1 MYTAGRTYD
10 CSSFLFF
17 VYFIEFIGCM
27 YVCMYY
33 ICVCLCM
40 CMCVF
45 IQLYNKMPQF
55 DLRVPLKVYLKKK
68 KKRLKAII
76 IS

>member
-1 MYTAGRTYD
+1 
-10 CSSFLFF
+10 
-17 VYFIEFIGCM
+17 
-27 YVCMYY
+27 
-33 ICVCLCM
+33 M

-68 KKRLKAII
+68 KKKTQSHNYFIRKSRLAHHSVIYYLNTAENASQGI
-76 IS
+76 